1 LSEKMRKVLFL
12 MFLLLLMGL
21 GAAGVKA
28 QVRIG
33 GNTPPNPAATLDLNA
48 AEGTTGTKGL
58 ALPRVSLGNVTTPL
72 TGTPVVD
79 GMMVYNTNISTT
91 GGRGI
96 GIYYWVVDSSKWI
109 KVSDGSFLGANVID
123 STNIKNGS
131 IAPSDLSPMGAAA
144 GQSLVFNGSTWV
156 PSRAV
161 GYFTEIFN
169 STTTLTAG
177 GSVLFTSTTH
187 NGWGLC
193 SAIGLTYG
201 FLTGVMEGTK
211 IYLYN
216 NLSTDFAAQAWSVYC
231 VHEHASSDPL

>member
-1 LSEKMRKVLFL
+1 MRKVLFL

-123 STNIKNGS
+123 STNIINGS
-131 IAPSDLSPMGAAA
+131 IARSDLSPMGAAA
-144 GQSLVFNGSTWV
+144 GQSLVFNGSSWV

-161 GYFTEIFN
+161 GYFKEIFV
-169 STTTLTAG
+169 STNTIAREG
-177 GSVLFTSTTH
+177 VVVFTSTTH
-187 NGWGLC
+187 DGWGLC
-193 SAIGLTYG
+193 NAIGNAAGILM
-201 FLTGVMEGTK
+201 GVMEGNN
-211 IYLYN
+211 IYLWN
-216 NLSTDFAAQAWSVYC
+216 PWSFDLAPQMWAVYC
-231 VHEHASSDPL
+231 IHEHAASDPL